1 MAGFFIS
8 IGAIIDESQEHRHI
22 CNRDCPKSRQLLLIM
37 WLVAGYVITMCYRSV
52 LLSNMVNIGHEKP
65 IDTIEDLLHSGL
77 TFYCPDN
84 YSGRYLM
91 NTDPRASVRKL
102 VERQLQFYQLTR
114 MGSFFGSPKS
124 VRER

>member
-22 CNRDCPKSRQLLLIM
+22 CNRDCAKSRQMLLIM

-77 TFYCPDN
+77 TLYCPGN
-84 YSGRYLM
+84 QAGRYLM
-91 NTDPRASVRKL
+91 NTDPRESVRKL
-102 VERQLQFYQLTR
+102 VKRQLKFYEIT
-114 MGSFFGSPKS
+114 GIGSPKS